1 MFAHVIGG
9 LLLCSGGAAD
19 ASEWGGDSF
28 VDMSPDADDE
38 AAMLAAANSEAE
50 AAEKAEEL
58 METLLDVY
66 DARLNSL
73 TDQIEQLTST
83 IENTQD
89 VLELTLDNERNRIA
103 RLELLLSM
111 AGLSVGTCS
120 AVSGFFGM
128 NLLSGVESTAGLFL
142 LVTGTSIL
150 LTGTLFLT
158 CWRQFRSISFRQRDR
173 LMDVDALKNVL
184 GKLDLVSLLLRN
196 RPPLPTNR
204 NAMRE
209 EVRQL
214 LSQSAIPMNA
224 RELSVLCSL
233 LHKTHVQRMQ
243 ESGENVGGDDAR
255 AGPGWS
261 PLAAL

>member
-1 MFAHVIGG
+1 M
-9 LLLCSGGAAD
+9 GASAD
-19 ASEWGGDSF
+19 SQWDNLALDSESDEA
-28 VDMSPDADDE
+28 VEAAE
-38 AAMLAAANSEAE
+38 AAMQAAAEAEAE

-111 AGLSVGTCS
+111 AGLCVGTCS

-128 NLLSGVESTAGLFL
+128 NLLSGVENVGGLFL

-150 LTGTLFLT
+150 LTGQFRSLFLT

-173 LMDVDALKNVL
+173 LMDVAAAAPVE
-184 GKLDLVSLLLRN
+184 GI
-196 RPPLPTNR
+196 PTESR
-204 NAMRE
+204 
-209 EVRQL
+209 L
-214 LSQSAIPMNA
+214 A
-224 RELSVLCSL
+224 RR
-233 LHKTHVQRMQ
+233 LHRRVDRRGAYPRTRRRA
-243 ESGENVGGDDAR
+243 GGRGVGGSVGERSAAR
-255 AGPGWS
+255 S
-261 PLAAL
+261 MS